1 MRTLKKNLSRKRK
14 ENLLREQEAKADA
27 EALDAEY
34 FSLGDIFVD
43 PFTKG
48 IKKDIPDFLQ
58 EGPLVDAASKLFGLA
73 EEGLDNVTS
82 GPLADKVRA
91 GRDKFGEFIANNLV
105 SGPAVDA
112 TSDQL
117 RQFQENLTSGPAVD
131 AVSDQLRQLEE
142 NLPVTGKA
150 IHDYFYD
157 SGAQLQE
164 DLSGAYDTLYNL
176 GAGTNELYNDILGIP
191 GDIKDFMDY
200 AEIFNQGG
208 RVGLANGGLGYSY
221 KNNIFSADP
230 STGIPAVVDNDDD
243 GVANQTFINLFPGL
257 FPPVTDPVETI
268 IDTPAVPMGG
278 GGGDGFKF
286 SSNAY
291 SANPD
296 GTIGFQ
302 NPAYDGILGDEYKDR
317 PIGDEFTLGTS
328 PLSDYGDI
336 FNPNEIGVPSK
347 KKGFFDAYGKF
358 VGSDDMPLGTL
369 PGAQFQ
375 DFFTDDEGNFDFT
388 KAIPFSTA
396 FKTLDNFLS
405 NVLGFKTDT
414 DSDPEQYDKVKD
426 PMKAFKD
433 LETKTLDAMEKDLA
447 NQAAKDRTKI
457 GPGAKV
463 GSLGQGGGQDR
474 SGGLSGSGS
483 GAGKGG
489 LGAGGQGGKNKGTA
503 RF

>member
-1 MRTLKKNLSRKRK
+1 MDKSDIAGILGLLLGGAGGYYGGKKRGEREDKKLADYFDMMK
-14 ENLLREQEAKADA
+14 ELEGGSDGTTNVVSEGSGISTTGGDELLDIMTGKFSGSPAATDYLASYMDPNSPDYDPQSIFNPFD
-27 EALDAEY
+27 Y
-34 FSLGDIFVD
+34 FDGKGPI
-43 PFTKG
+43 PFNPFKMN
-48 IKKDIPDFLQ
+48 
-58 EGPLVDAASKLFGLA
+58 EGGRV
-73 EEGLDNVTS
+73 GLDN
-82 GPLADKVRA
+82 GGLLFNALGGDK
-91 GRDKFGEFIANNLV
+91 
-105 SGPAVDA
+105 
-112 TSDQL
+112 
-117 RQFQENLTSGPAVD
+117 
-131 AVSDQLRQLEE
+131 
-142 NLPVTGKA
+142 TGKSSKLTLLDA
-150 IHDYFYD
+150 
-157 SGAQLQE
+157 
-164 DLSGAYDTLYNL
+164 LSNFQGSESILSMLASLANMGVGL
-176 GAGTNELYNDILGIP
+176 ND
-191 GDIKDFMDY
+191 
-200 AEIFNQGG
+200 GG

-230 STGIPAVVDNDDD
+230 STGIPAVVDEGDEGVVND
-243 GVANQTFINLFPGL
+243 TFIDLFPGL

-375 DFFTDDEGNFDFT
+375 DFMTDDEGKFDFT
-388 KAIPFSTA
+388 KVIPGYTA
-396 FKTLDNFLS
+396 FKTLDNFIA
-405 NVLGFKTDT
+405 NALGFKTDT
-414 DSDPEQYDKVKD
+414 DSDSDPEKYDKVKD

-433 LETKTLDAMEKDLA
+433 MSD
-447 NQAAKDRTKI
+447 AAKQQGVMTEKELAAEAAEAREKLKNAASYKNYT
-457 GPGAKV
+457 GGTGAKI
-463 GSLGQGGGQDR
+463 GGGQ
-474 SGGLSGSGS
+474 SGGPGTAGGS
-483 GAGKGG
+483 GAQQSGKGSKT
-489 LGAGGQGGKNKGTA
+489 GGDNVGNTGGTS

>member
-1 MRTLKKNLSRKRK
+1 MDKSDIAGILGLLLGGAGGYYGGKKRS
-14 ENLLREQEAKADA
+14 EREEQK
-27 EALDAEY
+27 
-34 FSLGDIFVD
+34 
-43 PFTKG
+43 
-48 IKKDIPDFLQ
+48 
-58 EGPLVDAASKLFGLA
+58 
-73 EEGLDNVTS
+73 
-82 GPLADKVRA
+82 LADYFDMMKELEGGSDVNEVDTEILSEYTPY
-91 GRDKFGEFIANNLV
+91 GSQ
-105 SGPAVDA
+105 SG
-112 TSDQL
+112 
-117 RQFQENLTSGPAVD
+117 
-131 AVSDQLRQLEE
+131 
-142 NLPVTGKA
+142 
-150 IHDYFYD
+150 
-157 SGAQLQE
+157 
-164 DLSGAYDTLYNL
+164 DLSGNKSDISTDSFYNQDESSSPIYNQDDFSFYDPLLKSIGIDLLKNPFRSTEELMGEGYNFGGL
-176 GAGTNELYNDILGIP
+176 APFVFGGSDG
-191 GDIKDFMDY
+191 F
-200 AEIFNQGG
+200 EIGQNTKADGG

-230 STGIPAVVDNDDD
+230 STGIPAVVDAG
-243 GVANQTFINLFPGL
+243 GVANNTFMDLYPGM
-257 FPPVTDPVETI
+257 FDDSTEEDITSMPPILPLLT
-268 IDTPAVPMGG
+268 GG
-278 GGGDGFKF
+278 GGQMMKNEND
-286 SSNAY
+286 Y

-302 NPAYDGILGDEYKDR
+302 NSAYDGILGGEYKDR

>member
-1 MRTLKKNLSRKRK
+1 MDENLAVLLGLGLGGIGGYFGSKNRRESEAERLAMLLDAQKPDPNVESDAIKLFKLQEAERARIRK

-48 IKKDIPDFLQ
+48 IKKDSVGIPDFLQ

-230 STGIPAVVDNDDD
+230 STGIPAVVDAGGDD
-243 GVANQTFINLFPGL
+243 GVADDTFINLFPGL
-257 FPPVTDPVETI
+257 FPPVETPAENI
-268 IDTPAVPMGG
+268 LDTPVMPMGG
-278 GGGDGFKF
+278 GGGDGPPDFMVGNPGYETFGDLVSDVTSGFGLFGPQTGDYSEDPKARPELSYSPIG
-286 SSNAY
+286 SSVDGEEENSFFGFNLPNFADLPTPTNTFFNKLGEIRDFL
-291 SANPD
+291 SDAITNPD
-296 GTIGFQ
+296 TGKGDPDPKPGPKTPSVNSTGGIGEKQKKSGGGGGGGYSGKGT
-302 NPAYDGILGDEYKDR
+302 
-317 PIGDEFTLGTS
+317 
-328 PLSDYGDI
+328 
-336 FNPNEIGVPSK
+336 
-347 KKGFFDAYGKF
+347 
-358 VGSDDMPLGTL
+358 
-369 PGAQFQ
+369 
-375 DFFTDDEGNFDFT
+375 
-388 KAIPFSTA
+388 
-396 FKTLDNFLS
+396 
-405 NVLGFKTDT
+405 
-414 DSDPEQYDKVKD
+414 KD
-426 PMKAFKD
+426 P
-433 LETKTLDAMEKDLA
+433 
-447 NQAAKDRTKI
+447 
-457 GPGAKV
+457 
-463 GSLGQGGGQDR
+463 GGQE
-474 SGGLSGSGS
+474 
-483 GAGKGG
+483 
-489 LGAGGQGGKNKGTA
+489 A
-503 RF
+503 RGV